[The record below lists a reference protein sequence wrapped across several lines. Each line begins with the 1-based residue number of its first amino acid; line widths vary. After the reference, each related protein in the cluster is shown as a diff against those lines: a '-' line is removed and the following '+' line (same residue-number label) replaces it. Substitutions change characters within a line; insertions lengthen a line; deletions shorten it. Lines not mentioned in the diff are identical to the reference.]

1 MKNIKSFIVIFC
13 VSLLVLSCTKDN
25 ESIKKDEKENPD
37 KGDETTVPKDGLF
50 KLVYPEDKA
59 EDLTVD
65 IKLQWIHEEG
75 FVYDVFLGE
84 SNDKLI
90 NVTIDKYKNYF
101 YPQNLMPESK
111 YYWKVVAT
119 NSTTNVKKES
129 PLYSFVTFSSVAE
142 QPKAVRPSEDLDNI
156 IGFWDFTKD
165 GRNSVLNH
173 SADWNIMQ
181 QSMISPGYLVIDKS
195 YNSDGMNL
203 YDLSVNLWNHKTSG
217 FDKGLASRR
226 YFSGAMRFKINEYQ
240 DSNSF
245 LTFGVTS
252 RWLTISIEDNNKLVV
267 NVDYGKIAK
276 ETDISVARDQW
287 HVLYFRYEVFED
299 SGDYKNDGK
308 NRFYLQLDNN
318 KEILI
323 NFGEYELDK
332 IAKEE
337 DIFLSFV
344 DTANATHMIGEVD
357 WCIMARGRMIPS
369 TVQYRVQGLK

>member
-1 MKNIKSFIVIFC
+1 MCLFVF
-13 VSLLVLSCTKDN
+13 SCDKEN
-25 ESIKKDEKENPD
+25 ESIIKDDKENPD
-37 KGDETTVPKDGLF
+37 KGNGSTVTNNGLF

-75 FVYDVFLGE
+75 FVYNVFLGE

-90 NVTIDKYKNYF
+90 NVTVDKYKNYF
-101 YPQNLMPESK
+101 YPQNLTSESK
-111 YYWKVVAT
+111 YYWKVVAI

-129 PLYSFVTFSSVAE
+129 SIYSFVTFSNIAE
-142 QPKAVRPSEDLDNI
+142 QPKAIKPSENLDNI

-165 GRNSVLNH
+165 SRNSVLNH
-173 SADWNIMQ
+173 SADWKIMQ

-195 YNSDGMNL
+195 YNLDGMNP

-217 FDKGLASRR
+217 FDKGLVSRR
-226 YFSGAMRFKINEYQ
+226 YFSGAIRFKINEYQ
-240 DSNSF
+240 DSNSL

-252 RWLTISIEDNNKLVV
+252 RWLAISLENNNKLAV

-276 ETDISVARDQW
+276 ETDITVARDQW

-318 KEILI
+318 KETLF

-337 DIFLSFV
+337 DIFLTFV
-344 DTANATHMIGEVD
+344 NTSDATHMIGEVD

-369 TVQYRVQGLK
+369 TVQYRVQGLR